1 MPIRPRRTRKSP
13 MGNTVL
19 TCPRAGVE
27 RKGYYTHRREESETR
42 MKINHA
48 FTGVVALAVVAGLAI
63 AQDAPKK
70 KAPPSSPAMD
80 TSATLG
86 GKAIAIK
93 YSAPSVKGRKIF
105 GGTDALQPDNT
116 VWRAGANNANGPTH
130 RWRYHH
136 RQPECARRRLH
147 PVRVPGSQ
155 GLATGGQQADR
166 PMGNQSRRQ
175 HHPG

>member
-48 FTGVVALAVVAGLAI
+48 FTGVVALAVVAGLAS

-70 KAPPSSPAMD
+70 KAPPASPAMD
-80 TSATLG
+80 TSNKNHPRIPRG
-86 GKAIAIK
+86 G
-93 YSAPSVKGRKIF
+93 
-105 GGTDALQPDNT
+105 
-116 VWRAGANNANGPTH
+116 GARCRSGP
-130 RWRYHH
+130 
-136 RQPECARRRLH
+136 RQPPGRPQEEGPPRQSGDGHLRHARRK
-147 PVRVPGSQ
+147 
-155 GLATGGQQADR
+155 
-166 PMGNQSRRQ
+166 
-175 HHPG
+175 

>member
-48 FTGVVALAVVAGLAI
+48 FTGVVAVAGVGGPAS
-63 AQDAPKK
+63 ARAPPKK
-70 KAPPSSPAMD
+70 RPPPASPAME

-86 GKAIAIK
+86 GKAITIK

-116 VWRAGANNANGPTH
+116 EIG
-130 RWRYHH
+130 
-136 RQPECARRRLH
+136 
-147 PVRVPGSQ
+147 
-155 GLATGGQQADR
+155 
-166 PMGNQSRRQ
+166 
-175 HHPG
+175 

>member
-70 KAPPSSPAMD
+70 KAQKSNGEHCFNMPQGR
-80 TSATLG
+80 G
-86 GKAIAIK
+86 GAQGVL
-93 YSAPSVKGRKIF
+93 YSQERGI
-105 GGTDALQPDNT
+105 
-116 VWRAGANNANGPTH
+116 
-130 RWRYHH
+130 
-136 RQPECARRRLH
+136 
-147 PVRVPGSQ
+147 
-155 GLATGGQQADR
+155 
-166 PMGNQSRRQ
+166 
-175 HHPG
+175 